1 MATTPKVRPKIP
13 SERVFDDEVVAH
25 MLVAVAPDLGRAIA
39 TTLTTADPDPRAAE
53 RTRRFAREIADSLQM
68 LEEMGRQ

>member
-1 MATTPKVRPKIP
+1 
-13 SERVFDDEVVAH
+13 